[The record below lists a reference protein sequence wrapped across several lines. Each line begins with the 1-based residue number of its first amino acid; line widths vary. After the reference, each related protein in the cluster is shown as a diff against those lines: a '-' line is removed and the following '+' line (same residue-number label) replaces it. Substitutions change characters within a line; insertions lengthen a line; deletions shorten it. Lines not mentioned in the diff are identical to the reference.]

1 MRWDDEDRQVGE
13 TLPSG
18 QVGTFTYNGLGL
30 RVGKTDST
38 GTYSY
43 ACDGASPGSPVLS
56 DGHALYTPGLS
67 ESRGGVSTYAA
78 SDVLGNLWFMDNG
91 SGQQTYYQDT
101 TGFGTVTA
109 QAGSGSPFGYGGGS
123 GCQTDADTGVVLMGH
138 RYYDTRIGRFISQD
152 PAGDG
157 DNWYEYADNSPTNA
171 VDPMGLAPMDGPGSS
186 PMGSPGYSDGA
197 MSGSAGAMD
206 EFGMNWQRHLYL
218 EYEYQTPGVTWLIY
232 GAYWTPSV
240 DLGGGSPGAG
250 MFAAGSEVGDNFG
263 NLAQALAP
271 HAPKKLAKAA
281 AVVANVAA
289 ASGSAKAAKAAL
301 QHYSEKKAA
310 ANAFKYMATA
320 TAKGLT
326 RSLGAEA
333 LGALGAAGVGVAAEG
348 IAAWSA
354 GWETGTAISN
364 APLGPGGQTVTDF
377 WSDQLTDSG
386 LWMQQ
391 HTSFGH

>member
-1 MRWDDEDRQVGE
+1 M
-13 TLPSG
+13 PSWA
-18 QVGTFTYNGLGL
+18 Y
-30 RVGKTDST
+30 ST

-43 ACDGASPGSPVLS
+43 ICDGTSPGADVLA
-56 DGHALYTPGLS
+56 DGYALYTPGLS
-67 ESRGGVSTYAA
+67 DHRGSASMFSHDDFLGSLRFVTNSQQNVTLNLLPDAFGETVS
-78 SDVLGNLWFMDNG
+78 
-91 SGQQTYYQDT
+91 Q
-101 TGFGTVTA
+101 
-109 QAGSGSPFGYGGGS
+109 SGSLYTPFAWNGAS

-157 DNWYEYADNSPTNA
+157 DNWYAYADNSPTNA